1 MLTIFVEI
9 IMGGFIANFR
19 ASEHPIINL
28 ITRGVLI
35 GITLFFLGLFSS
47 ILSGSNFSFIF
58 ALKVCLLI
66 GLGGTLW
73 ISLIEYIFGKK
84 SNK

>member
-9 IMGGFIANFR
+9 IMGVFIANFR
-19 ASEHPIINL
+19 ASEHPIINF
-28 ITRGVLI
+28 IARGLLI

-47 ILSGSNFSFIF
+47 VLSGSNFSLIF

-73 ISLIEYIFGKK
+73 ISLIEHIFGK